1 MGHSSPQRPRGANNQ
16 WGSIF
21 PKPVSWRKGHLRVA
35 SRRTD
40 RRNRKRAGLALA
52 LGCAISLSGSLSA
65 QQASDQAL
73 RQELQLLGEAATTLE
88 HALPGFTCQ
97 EKALSQKLRGKK
109 VLQGTQFVAT
119 LRAQRTA
126 NGSLDESISITS
138 VNGQPFTNGHFHMP
152 LFVRGGFDQM
162 MRYFA
167 PQQQACYRYSLAP
180 GRVNFQS
187 IPGADPLICKD
198 SGGTGFAL
206 LDAKGNAIRIER
218 HVDPEMA
225 RSRQAATYAADDIAP
240 IELNGQTYRLARHL
254 YDEVPQG
261 NDTYAFTA
269 DYTDCRLFTATITIS
284 PATSSAPPE

>member
-1 MGHSSPQRPRGANNQ
+1 M
-16 WGSIF
+16 
-21 PKPVSWRKGHLRVA
+21 
-35 SRRTD
+35 
-40 RRNRKRAGLALA
+40 ALA

-167 PQQQACYRYSLAP
+167 PDNQACYSYTLVP
-180 GRVNFQS
+180 GRINFQS
-187 IPGADPLICKD
+187 LPGADPHLCKD
-198 SGGTGFAL
+198 SGTTGFAL
-206 LDAKGNAIRIER
+206 LDTASNATRIER
-218 HVDPEMA
+218 RVDPAMA
-225 RSRQAATYAADDIAP
+225 KAHHAADYAADDIAP
-240 IELNGQTYRLARHL
+240 IELNGHTYRLAHHL
-254 YDEVPQG
+254 YAEMPVG
-261 NDTYAFTA
+261 NHVGAFTA
-269 DYTDCRLFTATITIS
+269 DYTACKLFTATVTIS
-284 PATSSAPPE
+284 PATPVDGAPAPPPE